1 MVGHVKS
8 SGIDNLINTISG
20 SDRRENPELKSG
32 GDFLSILKSA
42 AEFKETRTAEREET
56 IQKPY
61 SEDKPAVSDK
71 IADHSGPVESSFNV
85 KQNHETAKLNETRE
99 TGSGLKSPA
108 ESPLKTEANKKT
120 SEKRD
125 EQKERRGETDSIT
138 AAAGELFIKKNL
150 NVKLPQTAEVKSAGE
165 KLSGTMNR
173 ENSRSTS
180 GLMRNTDSLK
190 GNPGDDGIQQ
200 KNSQVIRSGIN
211 EVLEAAGRGTGKNSS
226 ARKGMEQGS
235 LNPHGSRET
244 EAALHGLPV
253 KEKVK
258 DERSAVSRNQKPAE
272 AVAGDKKN
280 IDTAEGVQQK
290 QKLNGDQAS
299 FNKGTAS
306 GNDSGRDNSQVAGGR
321 AESASRLTS
330 GRTENMAKMPEFRQ
344 SLQEIIDRAR
354 VTVQDSRN
362 GSFTV
367 KLFPKELGS
376 VNVNLVMENGVVNG
390 RFLVDNNDAKTVLL
404 SSIENLIDELQQSG
418 VSVGEFSVNVRDERE
433 RFIREKDELKYKIN
447 PVLSGNKEAVT
458 AADVYDHNSVYK
470 HNGSINMI
478 I

>member
-8 SGIDNLINTISG
+8 SGIDNLINAISG
-20 SDRRENPELKSG
+20 SDRRENAELKSG

-42 AEFKETRTAEREET
+42 AEYKETRTVEREET
-56 IQKPY
+56 VQKPY

-71 IADHSGPVESSFNV
+71 SGDHSGPVESSFNV
-85 KQNHETAKLNETRE
+85 KQNYETLKPNETRE
-99 TGSGLKSPA
+99 TGSGLKSQA
-108 ESPLKTEANKKT
+108 DSPLKTEANKKAP
-120 SEKRD
+120 EKKD
-125 EQKERRGETDSIT
+125 EQKERKGETDSIT
-138 AAAGELFIKKNL
+138 AAAGELFIRKNL
-150 NVKLPQTAEVKSAGE
+150 NAGLPRTAEVKSAGE
-165 KLSGTMNR
+165 KFSATMNR
-173 ENSRSTS
+173 ESGRSTA
-180 GLMRNTDSLK
+180 GLMRNTDSLR

-211 EVLEAAGRGTGKNSS
+211 ELLEAAGRATGKNGSP
-226 ARKGMEQGS
+226 RKGMEQGRVIPNE
-235 LNPHGSRET
+235 LREST
-244 EAALHGLPV
+244 AALTGSIV

-258 DERSAVSRNQKPAE
+258 DERGAVSRNHKPVE
-272 AVAGDKKN
+272 AVAGDKKG
-280 IDTAEGVQQK
+280 IDTTEGVQQK

-299 FNKGTAS
+299 FNKGTTS

-321 AESASRLTS
+321 AESASRLAS
-330 GRTENMAKMPEFRQ
+330 GRTENVAKMPEFRQ
-344 SLQEIIDRAR
+344 SLQEIMDRAR
-354 VTVQDSRN
+354 VTVQDTRN

-390 RFLVDNNDAKTVLL
+390 RFLVDNNDAKTMLL

-433 RFIREKDELKYKIN
+433 RFIREKDEQKYKIN
-447 PVLSGNKEAVT
+447 PVLNGNKEAVT